1 MVGKEEL
8 EVKRVRESP
17 QHFSTPGSR
26 KVTKNARAGEKNLPQ
41 VLFSSQKPGEMM
53 MNSIWWR
60 CCYSSDVAGVKRIKL
75 ANR

>member
-1 MVGKEEL
+1 VGKEEL

-17 QHFSTPGSR
+17 QHFSTTGSR

-53 MNSIWWR
+53 RR
-60 CCYSSDVAGVKRIKL
+60 CCYSCDAASVKKIKL

>member
-8 EVKRVRESP
+8 EVKRARESP
-17 QHFSTPGSR
+17 QHFSTTGSR

-53 MNSIWWR
+53 MNSIVGGGAVTR
-60 CCYSSDVAGVKRIKL
+60 LMLRVSERS
-75 ANR
+75 N